1 MMNSF
6 QYHHEDAISFSYS
19 CFDRLILNGYVPQF
33 QHTACGASI
42 HWFLCKRRNAPQ
54 LNRAYFAKIASDYHQ
69 WVQKYA
75 ATAGIDILEPNKTD
89 RRENLVE
96 PYFQQLGTRPGVAVI
111 LKAREPERIA
121 WYFARSKLIEVE
133 RHSVKLY
140 YFYINDPHCGHM
152 FVRICPYFPCNISV
166 WLNGHNWLASQ
177 LQREGIAFEKRDNLF
192 TACAQPQRLQELS
205 DAFAPVDILGPVES
219 WLARLLPYFTDAER
233 QEGFRHQ
240 LYMAQMEY
248 CHNLIFHKRAAVD
261 RLFDRLLDVNR
272 GMGHPDKL
280 AIVFGRSRFHPDTR
294 TGETVVKMTK
304 LRTPVQ
310 SSSYKNTLIKQ
321 YISHGVGLRTESSSY
336 QLKDLSIPKNITNLP
351 KVRKAMDNANNRYLD
366 VQQDVLASY
375 VDRGQLE
382 QLRQASVS
390 PTGRRVPG
398 LHLDDPRL
406 LAVLQAILCFAYLA
420 GKGCFRTKDL
430 LADVG
435 KALGNPGYRL
445 SQLRYDLS
453 KLRGKGL
460 VVRLKGTQA
469 YQVSNEG
476 YRIGFYY
483 LKLYQKMYAPLTSA
497 ICVPVPDDKFL
508 LRKDQ
513 TKLDQLYAAVDKALQ
528 NLASHLGIAAA

>member
-1 MMNSF
+1 MNNF

-19 CFDRLILNGYVPQF
+19 CFDRIILNGYVSQF

-54 LNRAYFAKIASDYHQ
+54 LNRAYFAKIASNYHQ
-69 WVQKYA
+69 WVQQYA
-75 ATAGIDILEPNKTD
+75 ATAGVDIVEPNKTD

-111 LKAREPERIA
+111 LKAREPERVA
-121 WYFARSKLIEVE
+121 WYFARSKLIEVA
-133 RHSVKLY
+133 RQCVKLY
-140 YFYINDPHCGHM
+140 YFYLNDPSCGRM

-177 LQREGIAFEKRDNLF
+177 LQREGIAFQKRDNLF

-205 DAFAPVDILGPVES
+205 DAFAPADILGPVES

-233 QEGFRHQ
+233 HEGFRHQ

-280 AIVFGRSRFHPDTR
+280 AIVFGRPRFHPDTR
-294 TGETVVKMTK
+294 SGETVVKMTK

-321 YISHGVGLRTESSSY
+321 YVSHGVGLRTESSSY
-336 QLKDLSIPKNITNLP
+336 QLKDLSIPKNINNLP

-435 KALGNPGYRL
+435 KALGNPGYGL

-460 VVRLKGTQA
+460 VVRLQGTQA
-469 YQVSNEG
+469 YQISNEG

-497 ICVPVPDDKFL
+497 ICAPVPDDRVL
-508 LRKDQ
+508 LRNKR
-513 TKLDQLYAAVDKALQ
+513 TRLDQLYAAVDRALQ
-528 NLASHLGIAAA
+528 NLATHLGIAAA